1 MKNMRITSNFLRGLS
16 VGTEITL
23 DNVENVGSVLT
34 MCNYIKRNEGQKS
47 FSVKTFPLERKVSI
61 RVLPYAN

>member
-1 MKNMRITSNFLRGLS
+1 MRITSNFLRGLS

-61 RVLPYAN
+61 KVLPYAN